1 MWPFSKKLDKNRIEM
16 RLHYWG
22 GADEPAWTFK
32 LAVGGHEVLESV
44 GLIHGR
50 DFRVSNIVTVPDY
63 RRQGYGTLA
72 IGTLV
77 AAARARGCS
86 SFTLENVSPKNVEA
100 VNLYRRLG
108 AVVLPPEVVGG
119 HSDHRITLGAA

>member
-1 MWPFSKKLDKNRIEM
+1 MWPFSKKLDQNRIEM

-22 GADEPAWTFK
+22 GADDPTWTFK
-32 LAVGGHEVLESV
+32 LAVGGHEVLESI
-44 GLIHGR
+44 GLVRNG

-72 IGTLV
+72 IGTLI
-77 AAARARGCS
+77 AAARARQCS

-100 VNLYRRLG
+100 VNLYRRHG
-108 AVVLPPEVVGG
+108 AVILPPQVEGG
-119 HSDHRITLGAA
+119 HSDNRISL

>member
-1 MWPFSKKLDKNRIEM
+1 MWPFSKKLDQNRIEM

-22 GADEPAWTFK
+22 GADDLTWTFK
-32 LAVGGHEVLESV
+32 LAVGGHEVLEGI
-44 GLIHGR
+44 GLVRNG

-72 IGTLV
+72 IGTLI
-77 AAARARGCS
+77 AAARARKCS

-100 VNLYRRLG
+100 VNLYRRHG
-108 AVVLPPEVVGG
+108 AVILPPQEEGG
-119 HSDHRITLGAA
+119 HSDHRISL